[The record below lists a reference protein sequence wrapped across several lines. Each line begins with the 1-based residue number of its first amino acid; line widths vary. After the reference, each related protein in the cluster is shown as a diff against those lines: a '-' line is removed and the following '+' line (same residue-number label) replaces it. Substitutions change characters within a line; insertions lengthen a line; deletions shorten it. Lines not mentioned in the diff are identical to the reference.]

1 MALSAPVV
9 RDTRD
14 ARLYNPQVVNTSVIY
29 PGGYTAWANQ
39 NHATSATQGRA
50 LPWTGAAGQVPAQ
63 FCNQQTPALGSSV
76 TGTTGDTTASPI
88 VRVGID
94 TERRVVHSCPVTG
107 LAGTIDDVQRWVYAT
122 ADGTFD
128 VTLPA
133 APNRLP
139 VGIITDFLT
148 STTADVL
155 FFSYSDLLIV
165 AMCGGGVTTWMMG
178 TISAELAS
186 TGNMLTGIVA
196 PCHGVIQEAYAI
208 CVSEPTDSDVS
219 IAVNLEIGGTNVTG
233 GVITLAA
240 ADVIGEKKAG
250 TSITVSTSIMHAGDL
265 IDVEGTVTSAGT
277 AKDGVYNLYAVYTR
291 EPGL

>member
-14 ARLYNPQVVNTSVIY
+14 ARLYNPQVATTLVVY
-29 PGGYTAWANQ
+29 PGGYTGWANQ
-39 NHATSATQGRA
+39 DHATSTTQGRA
-50 LPWTGAAGQVPAQ
+50 LPWTGAAGQVPAG
-63 FCNQQTPALGSSV
+63 FCNMQTPVLGSSV
-76 TGTTGDTTASPI
+76 TGTTGDTAGSPI

-94 TERRVVHSCPVTG
+94 GERRVVHSCPVTG
-107 LAGTIDDVQRWVYAT
+107 IAGTIDDVQRWVYAT

-128 VTLPA
+128 IALPT

-139 VGIITDFLT
+139 VGIIVDFLT

-155 FFSYSDLLIV
+155 FFGYADLLL
-165 AMCGGGVTTWMMG
+165 ASLCGGGVTTWLLG
-178 TISAELAS
+178 AISGELAS

-196 PCHGVIQEAYAI
+196 PCHGTIQEVYAI

-219 IAVNLEIGGTNVTG
+219 IAVNLEIGATNVTG
-233 GVITLAA
+233 GVVTLAA

-250 TSITVSTSIMHAGDL
+250 TAVTAANVMHAGDL
-265 IDVEGTVTSAGT
+265 IDVEGTVTAAGT
-277 AKDGVYNLYAVYTR
+277 AKDGVYNLYVTYTR